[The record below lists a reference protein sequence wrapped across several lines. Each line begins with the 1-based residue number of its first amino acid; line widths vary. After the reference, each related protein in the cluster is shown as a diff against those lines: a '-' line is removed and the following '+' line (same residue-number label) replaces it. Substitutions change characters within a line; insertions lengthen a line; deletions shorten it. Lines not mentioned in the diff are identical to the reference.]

1 LSSPCCG
8 PTIVSLWIEIE
19 VRKQA
24 MKVLWAGVTLG
35 LGLESTPPRTS
46 SATDIASAPNYGLVL
61 VYVVV
66 CWRDTVGPGSGTVV
80 VVVLEEVIGGAS
92 AAGTTVRSSLL

>member
-1 LSSPCCG
+1 M
-8 PTIVSLWIEIE
+8 E

-24 MKVLWAGVTLG
+24 MKVLWARVTRG

-46 SATDIASAPNYGLVL
+46 LASDAARAPNYGLVL

-66 CWRDTVGPGSGTVV
+66 CWRDTVAPGSGTVVV